1 MMADAAADRKIVP
14 VAVLSGNR
22 NFPGR
27 VHPQIELAFLASPPL
42 VVAFALAGDAV
53 RDILRD
59 PIGHAASGAAVRLDD
74 LWPTG
79 ADIDAALAR
88 ARDSRDYEIAYEAA
102 EASADWAAFEAPAS
116 ALFPWDE
123 ASTYVRRPPF
133 AGFGNGTR
141 LGRYSATP
149 LLVLGDDVTTD
160 HISPAGAIA
169 PNSNAAD
176 YLVARGEDRHDLN
189 VFASRRGNWEVML
202 RGLFTNKS
210 VRNLLASDLAPG
222 TTIHAGS
229 GERMALW
236 RAAERYAEEGRST
249 ILLAGERYGMG
260 SSRDW
265 AAKGVALLGV
275 RAVLALGFERIHR
288 SNLIGMGIL
297 PLRLPR
303 DRRPQDFSLRP
314 EDIVEIDASPDAIE
328 PRTPVNVR
336 IRRGGVQID
345 GFEALTAIET
355 GLECAI
361 LRAGG
366 LLPLLCAIRSLLRAI
381 RTTGAGSPVV
391 ASEPDGPQAAIH
403 RAIGT
408 KVRDGLQA
416 PLSWP
421 VAPLSVPPK
430 TLV

>member
-1 MMADAAADRKIVP
+1 
-14 VAVLSGNR
+14 
-22 NFPGR
+22 
-27 VHPQIELAFLASPPL
+27 
-42 VVAFALAGDAV
+42 
-53 RDILRD
+53 
-59 PIGHAASGAAVRLDD
+59 
-74 LWPTG
+74 
-79 ADIDAALAR
+79 
-88 ARDSRDYEIAYEAA
+88 
-102 EASADWAAFEAPAS
+102 
-116 ALFPWDE
+116 LFPWDE
-123 ASTYVRRPPF
+123 ASTYIRRPPF

-169 PNSNAAD
+169 PNGDAAD

-189 VFASRRGNWEVML
+189 VFASRRGNWEAML

-249 ILLAGERYGMG
+249 VLFAGERYGMG

-297 PLRLPR
+297 
-303 DRRPQDFSLRP
+303 
-314 EDIVEIDASPDAIE
+314 
-328 PRTPVNVR
+328 R
-336 IRRGGVQID
+336 I
-345 GFEALTAIET
+345 
-355 GLECAI
+355 
-361 LRAGG
+361 
-366 LLPLLCAIRSLLRAI
+366 
-381 RTTGAGSPVV
+381 
-391 ASEPDGPQAAIH
+391 
-403 RAIGT
+403 
-408 KVRDGLQA
+408 
-416 PLSWP
+416 
-421 VAPLSVPPK
+421 
-430 TLV
+430 